1 MAEKSLGAADA
12 SSGIARR
19 RRKAAN
25 GNSPGYSQ
33 RKQQVMEAAAHLF
46 KQRGFAGVKLSE
58 IAEAAGIDR
67 GNLYYYAESKEDL
80 YLQVLLS
87 VRSQAATHAEAVGK
101 SNRSAAERLR
111 LLMVELMK
119 DLSNQYPYLYLHF
132 YENLDAIAA
141 LYPEDP
147 RVQEVARWTDR
158 HFAAFR
164 KVVRDGMKD
173 GTFASTISSG
183 IVAEAAVGIILHSN
197 TWYDP
202 KKARLSGAEIGE
214 AIAQIFL
221 NGLCREHAP
230 DLSSEGRS

>member
-1 MAEKSLGAADA
+1 MAGKSSGEADT

-19 RRKAAN
+19 RKKAAD
-25 GNSPGYSQ
+25 GNSPEYNQ
-33 RKQQVMEAAAHLF
+33 RKQQLIEAAAHLF
-46 KQRGFAGVKLSE
+46 KQRGFSGVKLSE

-87 VRSQAATHAEAVGK
+87 VRAQAATHAEAVSK
-101 SNRSAAERLR
+101 SNRPAAERLR
-111 LLMVELMK
+111 LLMVELMR

-141 LYPEDP
+141 LYPDDP
-147 RVQEVARWTDR
+147 RVQEVAKWTDR

-183 IVAEAAVGIILHSN
+183 IVAEAAVGIIVHSN

-202 KKARLSGAEIGE
+202 KKARMSGAEIGD
-214 AIAQIFL
+214 AFAQIFL
-221 NGLCREHAP
+221 NGLCSDRAP
-230 DLSSEGRS
+230 DL

>member
-1 MAEKSLGAADA
+1 MAEKSPDAADT

-19 RRKAAN
+19 RKKAAD
-25 GNSPGYSQ
+25 GNSPEYNQ
-33 RKQQVMEAAAHLF
+33 RKQQLIEAAAHLF
-46 KQRGFAGVKLSE
+46 KQRGFSGVKLSE

-87 VRSQAATHAEAVGK
+87 VRAQAATHAEAVSK
-101 SNRSAAERLR
+101 SNRPAAERLR

-141 LYPEDP
+141 LYPDDP
-147 RVQEVARWTDR
+147 RVQEVAKWTDR

-183 IVAEAAVGIILHSN
+183 IVAEAAVGIIVHSN

-202 KKARLSGAEIGE
+202 RKARLSGAEIG
-214 AIAQIFL
+214 AAFAQIFL
-221 NGLCREHAP
+221 NGLCTDRAA
-230 DLSSEGRS
+230 DL